1 MPQEVQKHNHQAA
14 RIETLV
20 QEVAAFP
27 DPRARATAEELVQVL
42 LDMYGEGLA
51 RLLEITAETEASGLA
66 LIDTFASDELLSSL
80 FLLHGLHPLD
90 IETRIMQALDEVRP
104 YLKSHGGNVEFVR
117 VEGGVAH
124 LRLQGSCHGCPS
136 STITLKSAIEEAI
149 YKAAPDLDDLQVE
162 GVTEPPARPGIPMTF
177 VPPRRHKDRTNSAQ
191 QDGGWR
197 VVEGLQSLAEGGLPV
212 PQTGFPQGMP
222 LQVVTVQEEP
232 GGHPQGMPLQVIT
245 VQEEPVLF
253 CQIGDTYYAYHNRCG
268 NCNAPLDGGRLEE
281 TTLTCS
287 SCGRQYD
294 VCHAGR
300 CLDAPNL
307 FLEPIPLLM
316 EGGTVKVALSA
327 LAKDD
332 RSEATLSTSAR

>member
-1 MPQEVQKHNHQAA
+1 MPQEVQEHNQRAA

-27 DPRARATAEELVQVL
+27 DPRARATAEELVQAL
-42 LDMYGEGLA
+42 LEMYGEGLA

-104 YLKSHGGNVEFVR
+104 YLKSHGGNVELVR
-117 VEGGVAH
+117 VEDGVAH

-177 VPPRRHKDRTNSAQ
+177 VPPRRHKDRTDSEQ

-197 VVEGLQSLAEGGLPV
+197 VVEGLQSLAE
-212 PQTGFPQGMP
+212 
-222 LQVVTVQEEP
+222 

-281 TTLTCS
+281 TTLTCP

-316 EGGTVKVALSA
+316 EGGKVKVALSA

>member
-136 STITLKSAIEEAI
+136 SSITLKSAIEEAI

-177 VPPRRHKDRTNSAQ
+177 VPPRRHKDRTNSTQ

-197 VVEGLQSLAEGGLPV
+197 VVEGLQSLAEGGD
-212 PQTGFPQGMP
+212 PQGMP
-222 LQVVTVQEEP
+222 LQVVTVQEKPEGHPQGMPLQVVTVQEKP
-232 GGHPQGMPLQVIT
+232 GGHPQGMPLQVVT
-245 VQEEPVLF
+245 VQEKPGGHPQGMPLQVVTVQEKPVLF
-253 CQIGDTYYAYHNRCG
+253 CQ
-268 NCNAPLDGGRLEE
+268 
-281 TTLTCS
+281 
-287 SCGRQYD
+287 
-294 VCHAGR
+294 
-300 CLDAPNL
+300 
-307 FLEPIPLLM
+307 
-316 EGGTVKVALSA
+316 
-327 LAKDD
+327 
-332 RSEATLSTSAR
+332 